1 MAAKMAAVGG
11 IETEFR
17 YISKGIWGREKC
29 DICFYPRKSQGINM
43 WPLYTDEINPWWLKP
58 TLAPIAIHYNRL
70 FEDYAVYIVV
80 CEGSWCHKVNPIR
93 YHYVNKANEYSF
105 KGKLHNFIVHVLN

>member
-1 MAAKMAAVGG
+1 MSNVVALPKSKMAAKMAAVGG

-43 WPLYTDEINPWWLKP
+43 
-58 TLAPIAIHYNRL
+58 
-70 FEDYAVYIVV
+70 
-80 CEGSWCHKVNPIR
+80 
-93 YHYVNKANEYSF
+93 
-105 KGKLHNFIVHVLN
+105 